1 MQQVIWVFHEQY
13 VQCSAY
19 YVIILF
25 FYINKSW
32 SAIPNLSWS
41 FWLCLLII
49 DQLIAFSF
57 LWQLFWGHVPLLHA
71 RGRAGEHF
79 NRWDG
84 SKYTGLRVHA
94 ALYLLWGRQ
103 HASRGLAVSSLLPH
117 VLHFIALCAIFIFGN
132 AFYSLFYYCC
142 YIFEQIC
149 IILTNIWIK
158 LIPLCKRHDWCLK

>member
-103 HASRGLAVSSLLPH
+103 HASRGLTVSFLLLH
-117 VLHFIALCAIFIFGN
+117 VHNFVLYGIFISSCMHN
-132 AFYSLFYYCC
+132 TLLYCFWPPFIITIIT
-142 YIFEQIC
+142 YLNKYVSHQIFRQNSSHMQD
-149 IILTNIWIK
+149 T
-158 LIPLCKRHDWCLK
+158 